1 MNEREKNLVKL
12 VGAILVL
19 YLIWTGY
26 GRYRSAVSQREAQVS
41 QLSNKQAELSEQVT
55 QGALADRQLGEYMA
69 RSLPSNPEFARS
81 QYQQWLLELVHDKG
95 MDNVMVDFTSSRPMG
110 EVYQKID
117 FRITGAAKL
126 PSLIGMMH
134 DFYAKDYLH
143 RIRELTILPLKSGG
157 FNVTLNVDVI
167 ALVNAPDD
175 LPQRMEPSYR
185 VDADADAYIAVIMNR
200 NLYEPPNQPPR
211 YSGGRSIEAFV
222 GRDSPTP
229 LTFKDPEGHDIRVEL
244 GDDPPDFVR
253 LDSRSGTLR
262 VNSDVAQEFELLVR
276 AIDSGYPRRTTEQT
290 ITVRVVDPP
299 PPPADPPAKPSFD
312 DASQTVLTAL
322 VQGREDWTAW
332 MHVRTRDQTLRLK
345 KSDSF
350 EIGSLK
356 GTVVDVTPR
365 YAIIEVGGRRFEL
378 KPAGNLGD
386 AAKRAEVD

>member
-26 GRYRSAVSQREAQVS
+26 GRYQSAVSQREAQVS
-41 QLSNKQAELSEQVT
+41 QLSSKQEELTDQVM

-69 RSLPSNPEFARS
+69 RSLPSNPELARS

-95 MDNVMVDFTSSRPMG
+95 MDNVMVDFTSSRSMG
-110 EVYQKID
+110 EVYQKIE
-117 FRITGAAKL
+117 FRITGATKL

-143 RIRELTILPLKSGG
+143 RIRELTIAPLKSGG
-157 FNVTLNVDVI
+157 FNVTMNVDVI

-262 VNSDVAQEFELLVR
+262 VNSDVTQEFELLVR

-345 KSDSF
+345 IGDSF

-365 YAIIEVGGRRFEL
+365 YAILEVDGRRFEL

-386 AAKRAEVD
+386 AAKRAEVE

>member
-26 GRYRSAVSQREAQVS
+26 GRYQSAVSQREAQVS
-41 QLSNKQAELSEQVT
+41 QLSSKQAELTEQVT

-69 RSLPSNPEFARS
+69 RSLPSNPELARS

-95 MDNVMVDFTSSRPMG
+95 MDNVMVDFTSSRSMG
-110 EVYQKID
+110 EVYQKIE
-117 FRITGAAKL
+117 FRITGATKL

-143 RIRELTILPLKSGG
+143 RIRELTIAPLKSGG
-157 FNVTLNVDVI
+157 FNVTMNVDVI

-262 VNSDVAQEFELLVR
+262 VNSDVVQEFKLLVR

-345 KSDSF
+345 IGDSF

-365 YAIIEVGGRRFEL
+365 YAILEVDGRRFEL

-386 AAKRAEVD
+386 AAKRAEVE

>member
-26 GRYRSAVSQREAQVS
+26 GRYQSAVSQREAQVS
-41 QLSNKQAELSEQVT
+41 QLSSKQAELTDQVM

-69 RSLPSNPEFARS
+69 RSLPSNPELARS

-95 MDNVMVDFTSSRPMG
+95 MDNVLVDFTSSRSMG
-110 EVYQKID
+110 EVYQKIE
-117 FRITGAAKL
+117 FRITGATKL

-143 RIRELTILPLKSGG
+143 RIRELTIAPLKSGG
-157 FNVTLNVDVI
+157 FNVTMNVDVI

-262 VNSDVAQEFELLVR
+262 VNSDVTQEFELLVR

-345 KSDSF
+345 IGDSF

-365 YAIIEVGGRRFEL
+365 YAILEVDGRRFEL

-386 AAKRAEVD
+386 AAKRAEVE